1 MIYVAA
7 DQKATLQNA
16 RNLGSYNAHIMIS
29 VIYRLY
35 VKQLEHFCSV
45 ENVKRIVYRTDTE
58 WGFLTAV
65 KAAN

>member
-1 MIYVAA
+1 MQETWAVIMLI
-7 DQKATLQNA
+7 Q
-16 RNLGSYNAHIMIS
+16 MIS

-35 VKQLEHFCSV
+35 VKELGHFCSV
-45 ENVKRIVYRTDTE
+45 ENVKRIVYRNDTG